1 MSCLF
6 CVQYKCI
13 STYTFI
19 IKGSSDAG
27 DTSGIVTIS
36 STTSRSSKGK
46 RFPVKVLTQW
56 KEGME
61 VTHTDTQ
68 RCMLTLSHTKTCM
81 YALHNEY
88 TCV

>member
-6 CVQYKCI
+6 CVKYKCI
-13 STYTFI
+13 SICTFI
-19 IKGSSDAG
+19 IKGSSDVG
-27 DTSGIVTIS
+27 DTSGTVTIS

-61 VTHTDTQ
+61 VSQ
-68 RCMLTLSHTKTCM
+68 
-81 YALHNEY
+81 
-88 TCV
+88 